1 MLNIAVVDDLREDRE
16 HLAEAVAAHMERRT
30 ELQPRVQTFDSAE
43 ALLSACASET
53 FRLVFLDICMDGM
66 SGIELARALRGRD
79 RSMLIVFVSTSRE
92 YAFDAFPIHPFDYL
106 IKPYDDRR
114 LRTLLDEALA
124 ALDASVPMVEIRV
137 PYANMTVPVDEIMSV
152 VAQGHAVEICLTDG
166 QHIRSIMTFAELE
179 QQLNGDRHFLL
190 INRGVL
196 INMDQ
201 VLTLDDGT
209 VRMKDGATHLLR
221 TRGRS
226 ELLAQFTQYQISRLE
241 RGTRF

>member
-30 ELQPRVQTFDSAE
+30 ELQPRVQTFDNAE

-114 LRTLLDEALA
+114 LRTLLDEALD
-124 ALDASVPMVEIRV
+124 ALDASVPMVE
-137 PYANMTVPVDEIMSV
+137 EIMSV

-201 VLTLDDGT
+201 VLTLDDGA